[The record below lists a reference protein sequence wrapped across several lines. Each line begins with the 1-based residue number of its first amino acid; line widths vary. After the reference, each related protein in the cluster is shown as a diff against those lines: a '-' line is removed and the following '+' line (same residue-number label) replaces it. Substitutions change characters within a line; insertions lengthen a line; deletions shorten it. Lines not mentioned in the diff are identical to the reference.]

1 MCDTCQKEFRNVKA
15 LDAHVRNAHPDAI
28 TKAYH
33 CAQCNTSF
41 RFKEAMETHLENVHG
56 ISGES
61 GEHIV
66 KIETADTEDN
76 LELIGM
82 DEGERVE
89 GGITEEGDEEDDGE
103 DEGEDAE
110 GDNEEDMEAL
120 QVITNYISKSLKSLI
135 YNGSFDMEFS
145 DLFFFFIDFRLV
157 SPKIRKNSND
167 SK

>member
-1 MCDTCQKEFRNVKA
+1 MEETGNLVCDTCHKEFRNVKA

-66 KIETADTEDN
+66 KIETADTEDS

-82 DEGERVE
+82 DQGERVDGE
-89 GGITEEGDEEDDGE
+89 IPMEDADEEGE
-103 DEGEDAE
+103 DEEGEDPE
-110 GDNEEDMEAL
+110 GVNEEDLEAL
-120 QVITNYISKSLKSLI
+120 QVRSLFAIDNS
-135 YNGSFDMEFS
+135 GSMLS
-145 DLFFFFIDFRLV
+145 
-157 SPKIRKNSND
+157 
-167 SK
+167 

>member
-1 MCDTCQKEFRNVKA
+1 MGNLECDTCQKEFRNVKA

-66 KIETADTEDN
+66 KIEAVDDDDN

-82 DEGERVE
+82 DQGERLDGEVAAEEGEEV
-89 GGITEEGDEEDDGE
+89 DGE
-103 DEGEDAE
+103 DEGEDLE
-110 GDNEEDMEAL
+110 GDHEEDMEAL
-120 QVITNYISKSLKSLI
+120 QVSMI
-135 YNGSFDMEFS
+135 
-145 DLFFFFIDFRLV
+145 FIFI
-157 SPKIRKNSND
+157 KIFG
-167 SK
+167 